1 MTVYRVEKDR
11 NYTVV
16 DNGFIDDPSI
26 SRKAKGILLYFLR
39 LPADWK
45 IYPEEIEKHA
55 TDGINSL
62 RSGMNELKDM
72 GYVKRYPLK
81 DKKGVITER
90 ETVIYEKKQGAN
102 VENSPHN
109 GFPQVDS
116 PQVGFPQVENRTLLN
131 TNNTKYLY
139 RLNTDNIK
147 GVDDEEVAPA
157 SMRDRVISKWNSL
170 DKNIPRLQALTEGT
184 SRYKYLRARINE
196 YGLNRVLEAVDM
208 ISKSKFLQG
217 YVTDFVINFDWFI
230 KPNNFIKVLEGNYSD
245 KTEEIEDISNHQES
259 SQQVQEPK
267 KQESTDVEDFIER
280 KRREWIEAVK
290 KERSLDD

>member
-1 MTVYRVEKDR
+1 MEEKP
-11 NYTVV
+11 NYY
-16 DNGFIDDPSI
+16 SI
-26 SRKAKGILLYFLR
+26 
-39 LPADWK
+39 LPANVRYDDELNSSEKVLYSEITALANKHGFCYASNSYFARLYGVRADTVSSWISDLKLKGYIDVEMEYEENSKAIKRRK
-45 IYPEEIEKHA
+45 IYILDTLGGIGKNPNRYKEKTQEGYPEKSQR
-55 TDGINSL
+55 GIGKNPKENNT
-62 RSGMNELKDM
+62 RMN
-72 GYVKRYPLK
+72 
-81 DKKGVITER
+81 ITR
-90 ETVIYEKKQGAN
+90 
-102 VENSPHN
+102 
-109 GFPQVDS
+109 
-116 PQVGFPQVENRTLLN
+116 ENR
-131 TNNTKYLY
+131 YH
-139 RLNTDNIK
+139 
-147 GVDDEEVAPA
+147 DEEVPPA

-245 KTEEIEDISNHQES
+245 KTDEIEDMSNQQES

-280 KRREWIEAVK
+280 KKREWIEEVK

>member
-45 IYPEEIEKHA
+45 IYPEEVKKHA
-55 TDGINSL
+55 TDGISGL
-62 RSGMNELKDM
+62 RSGMKELESA
-72 GYVKRYPLK
+72 GYVKRFQPK
-81 DKKGVITER
+81 DEKGSFKEW
-90 ETVIYEKKQGAN
+90 ETVIYEKKQGIN
-102 VENSPHN
+102 VENAPHSTFPQA
-109 GFPQVDS
+109 GFPNA
-116 PQVGFPQVENRTLLN
+116 GFPNAENRTLLN

-139 RLNTDNIK
+139 RLNTDSTK
-147 GVDDEEVAPA
+147 DDDLPISDMKEA
-157 SMRDRVISKWNSL
+157 VIRAWNCL
-170 DKNIPRLQALTEGT
+170 DDNVPKIQALNDGT
-184 SRYKYLRARINE
+184 KRYTMLKARIKE
-196 YGLNRVLEAVDM
+196 YGLERVLKTVDM

-245 KTEEIEDISNHQES
+245 KEEVREANSQQEIKDKEVQES
-259 SQQVQEPK
+259 KMSDKDQVNN
-267 KQESTDVEDFIER
+267 FIAR
-280 KRREWIEAVK
+280 KRREWIENIE
-290 KERSLDD
+290 KERSLSD